1 MSKKTRR
8 LSNQT
13 RRQIN
18 AVKQVAAF
26 TRAIQLVTQYNESI
40 AKAKEFEDQGVVR
53 QLMRISNQQSRDQ
66 KIPSKRR
73 YDADTCPALLMQP
86 CTSQER
92 AAQLIEASEPLC
104 YLGDMPL
111 YR

>member
-13 RRQIN
+13 RKQIN
-18 AVKQVAAF
+18 AVKQTAAF
-26 TRAIQLVTQYNESI
+26 TRAIQLITQYNESI
-40 AKAKEFEDQGVVR
+40 AKEVEDQAVVR
-53 QLMRISNQQSRDQ
+53 KLMQISNQETRDQ
-66 KIPSKRR
+66 KITSKKR
-73 YDADTCPALLMQP
+73 YDADSCPVLLMQP

-104 YLGDMPL
+104 YLGDMAL

>member
-1 MSKKTRR
+1 
-8 LSNQT
+8 
-13 RRQIN
+13 
-18 AVKQVAAF
+18 
-26 TRAIQLVTQYNESI
+26 
-40 AKAKEFEDQGVVR
+40 
-53 QLMRISNQQSRDQ
+53 MRISNQQSRDQ

-104 YLGDMPL
+104 YLGDIPL

>member
-1 MSKKTRR
+1 MSRRKTPKQRRKTRSVKE
-8 LSNQT
+8 LLAFNQALKLANSQT
-13 RRQIN
+13 LVDLEHTVDQRVVKYVIN
-18 AVKQVAAF
+18 LRPDKDA
-26 TRAIQLVTQYNESI
+26 
-40 AKAKEFEDQGVVR
+40 
-53 QLMRISNQQSRDQ
+53 

-73 YDADTCPALLMQP
+73 YDVGTCPALLMQP